1 VEFAGSGSA
10 PVTGSG
16 GTSSTAGG
24 RAATGP
30 LPGSGGADPGV
41 GGRSER
47 GGGVTSG
54 GVTSSGVTSGGA
66 TSGGVTSGGVTS
78 GGVTSGGVTSGGAG
92 PASGGVRAIDT
103 CANKPGKIRESSA
116 PEVTAAGIQRR
127 FVYYAPPELDP
138 AIAAPVVI
146 VAHGWTMSGQQ
157 MVDLTDYQSLADR
170 EGFVVMFPDGQ
181 PLSVGPWN
189 VGEGACPS
197 NLGILPLAIGDDQAF
212 IDAMLAFAE
221 ADRCIDRR
229 HVFVTGFS
237 MGGYFANET
246 GCLRSDIAAIAP
258 HSGGSHD
265 LSACPGARKP
275 VIVFHGT
282 MDGLIPPACGKEAR
296 DRWVERNGCS
306 LEVESVA
313 VQGGH
318 CEYSKG
324 CPADGQVA
332 LCLFDGMD
340 HGWAG
345 GAGASGFP
353 NFESASELGWNFFR
367 RYAWN

>member
-1 VEFAGSGSA
+1 M
-10 PVTGSG
+10 
-16 GTSSTAGG
+16 
-24 RAATGP
+24 
-30 LPGSGGADPGV
+30 
-41 GGRSER
+41 
-47 GGGVTSG
+47 
-54 GVTSSGVTSGGA
+54 
-66 TSGGVTSGGVTS
+66 
-78 GGVTSGGVTSGGAG
+78 
-92 PASGGVRAIDT
+92 DT
-103 CANKPGKIRESSA
+103 CPNKPGKIRGSNA
-116 PEVTAAGIQRR
+116 AAVTAAGIQRQ

-138 AIAAPVVI
+138 TIAAPVVI

-157 MVDLTDYQSLADR
+157 MADITHYQSLADR

-197 NLGILPLAIGDDQAF
+197 NLGILPLGIGDDQAF
-212 IDAMLAFAE
+212 MDAMLAFAE
-221 ADRCIDRR
+221 ADRCVDRR
-229 HVFVTGFS
+229 HLFVTGFS
-237 MGGYFANET
+237 MGGYFTNET

-265 LSACPGARKP
+265 LSACPGKRKP
-275 VIVFHGT
+275 VILFHGT
-282 MDGLIPPACGKEAR
+282 MDGLIPVACGTEAR

-306 LEVESVA
+306 IEVESVA
-313 VQGGH
+313 VEGGH

-345 GAGASGFP
+345 GDGTYGFP

-367 RYAWN
+367 RYGWN

>member
-1 VEFAGSGSA
+1 VTSG
-10 PVTGSG
+10 GLISG
-16 GTSSTAGG
+16 GTSGG
-24 RAATGP
+24 ISSGGTSG
-30 LPGSGGADPGV
+30 GISSGGISSGGA
-41 GGRSER
+41 
-47 GGGVTSG
+47 
-54 GVTSSGVTSGGA
+54 A
-66 TSGGVTSGGVTS
+66 
-78 GGVTSGGVTSGGAG
+78 
-92 PASGGVRAIDT
+92 PASGGSPAT
-103 CANKPGKIRESSA
+103 ASCANKPGKIRASSA
-116 PEVTAAGIQRR
+116 PEVSAAGIQRR
-127 FVYYAPPELDP
+127 FIYYAPPELDP
-138 AIAAPVVI
+138 TIAAPVVI

-157 MVDLTDYQSLADR
+157 MADITDYQSLADR

-197 NLGILPLAIGDDQAF
+197 NLGILPLAVGDDQAF

-221 ADRCIDRR
+221 ADRCIDRS

-237 MGGYFANET
+237 MGGYFSNET

-265 LSACPGARKP
+265 LSACPGTRKP
-275 VIVFHGT
+275 VILFHGT
-282 MDGLIPPACGKEAR
+282 MDGLIPLACGKEAR

-306 LEVESVA
+306 LEVESVP

-324 CPADGQVA
+324 CPADSQVA

-353 NFESASELGWNFFR
+353 NFESASELGWSFFR